1 MAVPPQM
8 TPPLYES
15 GKEEVQMRDEGVVPL
30 CAMPN
35 LCVSTLMLVTPGTEK
50 SKGGTR

>member
-1 MAVPPQM
+1 MWVN
-8 TPPLYES
+8 
-15 GKEEVQMRDEGVVPL
+15 EGRLSQQEREGRGTPL

-35 LCVSTLMLVTPGTEK
+35 LCVSTLMLVTPGTAK